1 MDDALTDVIP
11 QLYGVPPEEF
21 VAARAAA
28 VAQARKDGDR
38 TRAGAVGKLRKPT
51 VAAWLVNLL
60 AHQRPDLVA
69 ELLALGEEMRR
80 AQRGLAGAELK
91 ELSVRRRE
99 VVGQLTRQARA
110 LAVAAGRG
118 ARDPLPLAEVE
129 ATLTVA
135 LADEAVAEEIRA
147 GRLTRAVEYG
157 GFGELPRPP
166 LRLVQG
172 AERAP
177 AAPVPATP
185 VPADEEADADGAAS
199 APADAD
205 DAIGERADQE
215 RAAADRADRE
225 RADRERAAADR
236 ADRER
241 ADRERAAADRAA
253 AEQQATERAEAVRQR
268 TARAA
273 AHRELLAART
283 ALAEAE
289 TARAAAERAVLAA
302 RRRVE
307 AAMARATGL
316 DGEHIQS

>member
-236 ADRER
+236 A
-241 ADRERAAADRAA
+241 A